1 MTRYEYSVGED
12 DPRYALEAELG
23 ETLAGLVGLEPLDHR
38 ELSAFL
44 SRLAD
49 ALAAPNLDGQLTPW
63 EEVAAAVRVARRGFG
78 RK

>member
-38 ELSAFL
+38 ELSAFRRDL
-44 SRLAD
+44 PTCSRHQISTA
-49 ALAAPNLDGQLTPW
+49 N
-63 EEVAAAVRVARRGFG
+63 
-78 RK
+78 